1 MCPCSVADARGA
13 HAAANMQKLAA
24 AREAHVG
31 EVEYE
36 LRVAREDVAELRA
49 RLGRQQEERCGGGAS
64 PDPGPALAGGI
75 MRGDEAG
82 SGAAEGAARAGDAEG
97 GQPPGMASLAHA
109 PGSGGGDGAALSTR
123 YAWPRSELPAMGAE

>member
-1 MCPCSVADARGA
+1 MPSFLNSIVLAKGKNRCISGPFHVARLRQSACRGHARARLDAWGA

-49 RLGRQQEERCGGGAS
+49 RLGRQQVRF
-64 PDPGPALAGGI
+64 P
-75 MRGDEAG
+75 
-82 SGAAEGAARAGDAEG
+82 GDA
-97 GQPPGMASLAHA
+97 ASVLH
-109 PGSGGGDGAALSTR
+109 
-123 YAWPRSELPAMGAE
+123 